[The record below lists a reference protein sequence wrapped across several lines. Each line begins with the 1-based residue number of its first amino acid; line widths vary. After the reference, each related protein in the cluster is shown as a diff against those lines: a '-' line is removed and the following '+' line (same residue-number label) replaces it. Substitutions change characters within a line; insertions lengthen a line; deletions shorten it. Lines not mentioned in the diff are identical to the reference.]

1 MGLHPPE
8 LGEGIN
14 PDEMPFEDDFISHAE
29 DNERVKMIDESLYDS
44 HELSDNLHRVN
55 EMTMHDIWS
64 LRSKLGKC

>member
-1 MGLHPPE
+1 MRAPE
-8 LGEGIN
+8 FGEGID
-14 PDEMPFEDDFISHAE
+14 PDEMPFENDFISHVE

-64 LRSKLGKC
+64 LRNKLGRC